1 MEMEQWARVCR
12 KILMEKQSKRSVMSE
27 EGLHWETLQ
36 KVLAHSR
43 PPGYGASRRANAS
56 PPPQMTLPSTPEARL
71 QELDALKAQNLISD
85 EEYAAK
91 RKEILREV

>member
-1 MEMEQWARVCR
+1 MTSTCLDMPIGIPEIVVLLF
-12 KILMEKQSKRSVMSE
+12 ILAIPV
-27 EGLHWETLQ
+27 GIVLLVLFLV
-36 KVLAHSR
+36 KVTRR
-43 PPGYGASRRANAS
+43 PS